1 MVILP
6 AIDLIDAKAVRLFK
20 GDYAQMTVFNPDPLA
35 VANDFSACGAEAIH
49 LVDLDG
55 AKSGKSTNHKV
66 IENII
71 KTTGLFAE
79 VGGGIRDME
88 TVKKFVDMGVGR
100 VIIGTKAV
108 TDENFLQSA
117 VEKYGSKIAVGVD
130 IKDGFVAIR
139 GWVEQSQYDCF
150 EFCEKL
156 QKLGVSTVICTDVS
170 KDGAMQGANFELY
183 RQLKERFDMN
193 IIASGGVS
201 SIDDISALKELNIYG
216 AIVGKAYYLGAID
229 LSQAIKVAK
238 C

>member
-35 VANDFSACGAEAIH
+35 VAKDFSACGAEAIH

-79 VGGGIRDME
+79 VGGGIRDMD
-88 TVKKFVDMGVGR
+88 TVKKFVDIGVGR

-108 TDENFLQSA
+108 TDEKFLQSA

-130 IKDGFVAIR
+130 IKDGFVAIN

-170 KDGAMQGANFELY
+170 KDGAMQGTNFALY
-183 RQLKERFDMN
+183 KQLKERFDMN

-201 SIDDISALKELNIYG
+201 SIDDISALKALNIYG

-229 LSQAIKVAK
+229 LSRAIKVAK